1 MQTPPIDR
9 QVAVL
14 AGRQHGVVDCTQ
26 LRALGI
32 RRGGV
37 AYRVRRGRLHP
48 MHRGVYAVGHS
59 VVGREGRW
67 MAAVLAV
74 GPGAVLSHRSAAALL
89 GLRDTSRS
97 AIDVT
102 TPHKA
107 HSRDGIEVHRTSH
120 LPREDVTRIRGIPCT
135 TVPRTLID
143 LAEFLTQHEIER
155 VLERADINRQFDLRA
170 VNDAIRRHRT
180 RTGAATLRRV
190 LDGYDA
196 RMRFATTELER
207 RFLGLCMRFE
217 LPRPQLN
224 VPISLP
230 DGGIATVD
238 ALWRRE
244 RLVLETDGRETHDT
258 HLACER
264 DRHRD
269 TQLMLVGYRVARFTW
284 LQVTREP
291 AAVAATVHRLLSNGA
306 TGFL

>member
-1 MQTPPIDR
+1 MMQTPPIDR

-14 AGRQHGVVDCTQ
+14 AGRQHSVIDCTQ
-26 LRALGI
+26 LRALGV

-89 GLRDTSRS
+89 GLRDSSRS

-143 LAEFLTQHEIER
+143 LAEFLTHHEIER
-155 VLERADINRQFDLRA
+155 VLERAEINRQFDLRA
-170 VNDAIRRHRT
+170 VTDAIRRHRT

-190 LDGYDA
+190 LDGYD
-196 RMRFATTELER
+196 
-207 RFLGLCMRFE
+207 
-217 LPRPQLN
+217 
-224 VPISLP
+224 
-230 DGGIATVD
+230 
-238 ALWRRE
+238 
-244 RLVLETDGRETHDT
+244 ETDAVRT
-258 HLACER
+258 
-264 DRHRD
+264 DR
-269 TQLMLVGYRVARFTW
+269 AR
-284 LQVTREP
+284 
-291 AAVAATVHRLLSNGA
+291 AAIPGPMHALRAAATPAQCADLAPRRWDRDGRRTVASASAWSSRPTVVRLTTRTLPSSAIVTA
-306 TGFL
+306 TPS